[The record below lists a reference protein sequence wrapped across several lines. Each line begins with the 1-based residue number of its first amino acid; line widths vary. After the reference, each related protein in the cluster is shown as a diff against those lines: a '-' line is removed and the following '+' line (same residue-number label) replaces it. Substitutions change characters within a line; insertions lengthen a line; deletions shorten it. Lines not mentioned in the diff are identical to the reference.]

1 MQISLDERKSTSD
14 NDGYSTEV
22 PFIKTPRTIEV
33 GLALEEETQ
42 DSNETETCA
51 FIETENASELDKENN
66 SDDKDQPIVSPAIND
81 TDPLGTRISG
91 VIEEEKMKETLKDD

>member
-33 GLALEEETQ
+33 GLALEEENQ
-42 DSNETETCA
+42 VSNETETCA
-51 FIETENASELDKENN
+51 LIETENASEHDKENN
-66 SDDKDQPIVSPAIND
+66 SDDKVEPIVSRAVND
-81 TDPLGTRISG
+81 TDPFGTEISG
-91 VIEEEKMKETLKDD
+91 VMMFSLKDV